1 MNIVLLTT
9 PTCVKCK
16 AVKEWLPEFCEQR
29 GISLDTLN
37 ALDSKG
43 RVLVD
48 TYKLT
53 QVPVIFLYDKIGNLV
68 EIFKGDTYPET
79 IEKFLSEPGNLSSIT
94 N

>member
-16 AVKEWLPEFCEQR
+16 ALKEWLPEFCEKK
-29 GISLDTLN
+29 GISFGTLN

-53 QVPVIFLYDKIGNLV
+53 QVPVVFLYDKLGSLITMLS
-68 EIFKGDTYPET
+68 GDIYPES
-79 IEKFLSEPGNLSSIT
+79 IEKFLD
-94 N
+94 